1 MDFYRNSF
9 LEFSCSS
16 YWILAAIS
24 PRSSVLNWR
33 FLGYELLPR
42 FHSGFV
48 FKCFQSTFWEL
59 FLGFLTEF
67 LLRFLQESF
76 MRFLPETQT
85 KFFQTCF
92 RNFSFFPRVVRQNF
106 PIVFRVFVIHLF
118 NFFKGLFRIFFRIC
132 FVVYRQ
138 IFFVIPS
145 EFFFKD
151 FQILNPGRFPEFFL
165 YFHPRI
171 LPKDVTIFLGISSEI
186 SLVISPIVFLQ
197 KFHQEFFR
205 YCFENCLQGNS

>member
-1 MDFYRNSF
+1 MNFYRNSF

-33 FLGYELLPR
+33 FLGYEFLPR

-48 FKCFQSTFWEL
+48 FKCSQSTFWEL

-92 RNFSFFPRVVRQNF
+92 RNFSFFSSGCQTKLSYSF
-106 PIVFRVFVIHLF
+106 PGFCDTFVQLLQGFIPNIFPDLF
-118 NFFKGLFRIFFRIC
+118 CSLSPDLFHHTFRIFF
-132 FVVYRQ
+132 Q
-138 IFFVIPS
+138 
-145 EFFFKD
+145 
-151 FQILNPGRFPEFFL
+151 RFPDF
-165 YFHPRI
+165 
-171 LPKDVTIFLGISSEI
+171 
-186 SLVISPIVFLQ
+186 
-197 KFHQEFFR
+197 
-205 YCFENCLQGNS
+205 